1 MELKEFQLNAVKSLF
16 EAMDKPVRDIILKS
30 PTGSGKTII
39 LTYFMHQYIQSYPK
53 TVFVWLTPGKGN
65 LEEQSKAK
73 MDKYIHASQTKLL
86 SDVMT
91 AGFEEND
98 SCFINW
104 EKLTKKGNNALK
116 DSERTNF
123 LEHIEHALNDGL
135 RFIIIVDE
143 SHQNNTIKA
152 DEIIQYFRTEKII
165 RCSATPKGIAKAEV
179 IEIPEEEVIAAGLIK
194 KMLVINQDFPQTVE
208 TEDQTAY
215 LLERALQKQ
224 RELRAAYLQMDVDIN
239 PLIIVQIPNKSET
252 LLDGVER
259 WFEAQGLT
267 YENGQLA
274 VWLSDRHENLE
285 GIDAPA
291 APSTA
296 VIIKQAVATGW
307 DCPRAQ
313 ILVKLRDNMD
323 ETFEIQT
330 IGRIRRMPEA
340 KHYGSDL
347 LDSCY
352 LYTFDEKF
360 TAGVKMALDKG
371 ALNACTLFLKS
382 EYKDITL
389 TGEQRSMISQP
400 RNSQKALRA
409 IWLYAEKSLGVG
421 ADKEENRIRL
431 QAAGYVHNP
440 ATGDFYHLGTSKEI
454 LGKQKLKAEFD
465 PIERAISSG
474 GSVLIYV
481 PKSHIYSK
489 SIYSEFDK
497 YVKLC
502 DKLEDPDALQMIDEL
517 RSYIGASKNNA
528 LFYNSEM
535 LEKLSLGIVTH
546 HGSMPLAARLILE
559 HFTQSGFCRICF
571 ATSTLEQGINMP
583 FDVVY
588 LDKFEASKSLS
599 VKNLIGRAGR
609 STVDTKFDYGSVV
622 IRNNAITPF
631 RRVMKKAEPLSK
643 ISNLDVTDDSLD
655 EKYKEFKEAIKTG
668 EFSDEYNLPSA
679 DVEKLHSEDVTAMI
693 PQLLDMMF
701 DNEKIISPDS
711 DMKEVND
718 LFSKLYQQYLGR
730 KLCQAEKSVLSTAVR
745 IMIWKIYGKTFH
757 RICQYRY
764 AYASRTTERQQLY
777 RKGDVEAA
785 NSIPAKYIVGYHDI
799 PDKDLTPYPLI
810 STSIS
815 AKDVDYDLIVYDTY
829 DYLDKLIGF
838 KLSDIFYAVFYQY
851 YEATSDEC
859 ALRLAKYFKYGTD
872 KEREIWMLRY
882 GFSFEETELVSE
894 CIDFI
899 DETEIKFNDRI
910 NALNEAQLQVIEQ
923 YVHE

>member
-1 MELKEFQLNAVKSLF
+1 MSTNISKK
-16 EAMDKPVRDIILKS
+16 KRD
-30 PTGSGKTII
+30 
-39 LTYFMHQYIQSYPK
+39 
-53 TVFVWLTPGKGN
+53 
-65 LEEQSKAK
+65 
-73 MDKYIHASQTKLL
+73 
-86 SDVMT
+86 
-91 AGFEEND
+91 
-98 SCFINW
+98 
-104 EKLTKKGNNALK
+104 
-116 DSERTNF
+116 
-123 LEHIEHALNDGL
+123 
-135 RFIIIVDE
+135 
-143 SHQNNTIKA
+143 
-152 DEIIQYFRTEKII
+152 
-165 RCSATPKGIAKAEV
+165 
-179 IEIPEEEVIAAGLIK
+179 
-194 KMLVINQDFPQTVE
+194 
-208 TEDQTAY
+208 
-215 LLERALQKQ
+215 
-224 RELRAAYLQMDVDIN
+224 
-239 PLIIVQIPNKSET
+239 
-252 LLDGVER
+252 
-259 WFEAQGLT
+259 
-267 YENGQLA
+267 
-274 VWLSDRHENLE
+274 
-285 GIDAPA
+285 
-291 APSTA
+291 
-296 VIIKQAVATGW
+296 
-307 DCPRAQ
+307 
-313 ILVKLRDNMD
+313 
-323 ETFEIQT
+323 
-330 IGRIRRMPEA
+330 
-340 KHYGSDL
+340 DL
-347 LDSCY
+347 LDKIKQIRAFIAAAPQDENTGNLLSY
-352 LYTFDEKF
+352 LSELEKDVNGKKYGLVFEEHREEIDEVLDTHTPVLTEDADLFIDHGGQMNFLLEGDNLAALKLLEKTHRGKIDLIYIDPPYNRGKTDFVYDDDFVVNEDTFRHSKWISFMKSRLEAAKRLLTEAGLVFISIDDNEVAALKLLCDEVFGADFFINLFVWQRNSSAKTEKGKF
-360 TAGVKMALDKG
+360 TVNTEYVLLYAKSG
-371 ALNACTLFLKS
+371 AYTLNSA
-382 EYKDITL
+382 YKPLSDA
-389 TGEQRSMISQP
+389 
-400 RNSQKALRA
+400 SQKLF
-409 IWLYAEKSLGVG
+409 K
-421 ADKEENRIRL
+421 
-431 QAAGYVHNP
+431 
-440 ATGDFYHLGTSKEI
+440 
-454 LGKQKLKAEFD
+454 FD
-465 PIERAISSG
+465 DNDGRGISSG

-718 LFSKLYQQYLGR
+718 LFSKLYQQY
-730 KLCQAEKSVLSTAVR
+730 
-745 IMIWKIYGKTFH
+745 
-757 RICQYRY
+757 
-764 AYASRTTERQQLY
+764 
-777 RKGDVEAA
+777 
-785 NSIPAKYIVGYHDI
+785 
-799 PDKDLTPYPLI
+799 
-810 STSIS
+810 
-815 AKDVDYDLIVYDTY
+815 
-829 DYLDKLIGF
+829 
-838 KLSDIFYAVFYQY
+838 
-851 YEATSDEC
+851 
-859 ALRLAKYFKYGTD
+859 FKYGTD

>member
-1 MELKEFQLNAVKSLF
+1 MVSELAREAIVSELNYLSIPLAELLGKKISGNPGFDFHSQNNATNTVIFGEAKYVTAHSGYPRAIDQIKEFVDDKKDIADIADLRDFCSADALSRVVNGFKGFAAAFSAKS
-16 EAMDKPVRDIILKS
+16 
-30 PTGSGKTII
+30 
-39 LTYFMHQYIQSYPK
+39 
-53 TVFVWLTPGKGN
+53 TPSER
-65 LEEQSKAK
+65 LISA
-73 MDKYIHASQTKLL
+73 I
-86 SDVMT
+86 T
-91 AGFEEND
+91 A
-98 SCFINW
+98 
-104 EKLTKKGNNALK
+104 K
-116 DSERTNF
+116 DSFQE
-123 LEHIEHALNDGL
+123 LL
-135 RFIIIVDE
+135 
-143 SHQNNTIKA
+143 K
-152 DEIIQYFRTEKII
+152 Y
-165 RCSATPKGIAKAEV
+165 
-179 IEIPEEEVIAAGLIK
+179 EEV
-194 KMLVINQDFPQTVE
+194 
-208 TEDQTAY
+208 
-215 LLERALQKQ
+215 
-224 RELRAAYLQMDVDIN
+224 
-239 PLIIVQIPNKSET
+239 
-252 LLDGVER
+252 
-259 WFEAQGLT
+259 
-267 YENGQLA
+267 
-274 VWLSDRHENLE
+274 
-285 GIDAPA
+285 
-291 APSTA
+291 
-296 VIIKQAVATGW
+296 
-307 DCPRAQ
+307 
-313 ILVKLRDNMD
+313 
-323 ETFEIQT
+323 
-330 IGRIRRMPEA
+330 
-340 KHYGSDL
+340 
-347 LDSCY
+347 
-352 LYTFDEKF
+352 
-360 TAGVKMALDKG
+360 
-371 ALNACTLFLKS
+371 
-382 EYKDITL
+382 
-389 TGEQRSMISQP
+389 
-400 RNSQKALRA
+400 
-409 IWLYAEKSLGVG
+409 
-421 ADKEENRIRL
+421 
-431 QAAGYVHNP
+431 
-440 ATGDFYHLGTSKEI
+440 
-454 LGKQKLKAEFD
+454 
-465 PIERAISSG
+465 
-474 GSVLIYV
+474 
-481 PKSHIYSK
+481 IYSK

>member
-1 MELKEFQLNAVKSLF
+1 
-16 EAMDKPVRDIILKS
+16 
-30 PTGSGKTII
+30 
-39 LTYFMHQYIQSYPK
+39 
-53 TVFVWLTPGKGN
+53 
-65 LEEQSKAK
+65 
-73 MDKYIHASQTKLL
+73 
-86 SDVMT
+86 
-91 AGFEEND
+91 
-98 SCFINW
+98 
-104 EKLTKKGNNALK
+104 
-116 DSERTNF
+116 
-123 LEHIEHALNDGL
+123 
-135 RFIIIVDE
+135 
-143 SHQNNTIKA
+143 
-152 DEIIQYFRTEKII
+152 
-165 RCSATPKGIAKAEV
+165 
-179 IEIPEEEVIAAGLIK
+179 
-194 KMLVINQDFPQTVE
+194 
-208 TEDQTAY
+208 
-215 LLERALQKQ
+215 
-224 RELRAAYLQMDVDIN
+224 
-239 PLIIVQIPNKSET
+239 
-252 LLDGVER
+252 
-259 WFEAQGLT
+259 
-267 YENGQLA
+267 
-274 VWLSDRHENLE
+274 
-285 GIDAPA
+285 
-291 APSTA
+291 
-296 VIIKQAVATGW
+296 
-307 DCPRAQ
+307 
-313 ILVKLRDNMD
+313 
-323 ETFEIQT
+323 
-330 IGRIRRMPEA
+330 
-340 KHYGSDL
+340 
-347 LDSCY
+347 
-352 LYTFDEKF
+352 
-360 TAGVKMALDKG
+360 
-371 ALNACTLFLKS
+371 
-382 EYKDITL
+382 
-389 TGEQRSMISQP
+389 
-400 RNSQKALRA
+400 
-409 IWLYAEKSLGVG
+409 
-421 ADKEENRIRL
+421 
-431 QAAGYVHNP
+431 
-440 ATGDFYHLGTSKEI
+440 
-454 LGKQKLKAEFD
+454 
-465 PIERAISSG
+465 
-474 GSVLIYV
+474 
-481 PKSHIYSK
+481 
-489 SIYSEFDK
+489 
-497 YVKLC
+497 
-502 DKLEDPDALQMIDEL
+502 
-517 RSYIGASKNNA
+517 
-528 LFYNSEM
+528 
-535 LEKLSLGIVTH
+535 
-546 HGSMPLAARLILE
+546 
-559 HFTQSGFCRICF
+559 
-571 ATSTLEQGINMP
+571 MP

-899 DETEIKFNDRI
+899 LEASNPVPTPLLGHRCRSSQEITGSPTPFSTSNHYLWICASASFNLSNPNI
-910 NALNEAQLQVIEQ
+910 AA
-923 YVHE
+923 

>member
-296 VIIKQAVATGW
+296 VILEQIEDKHHFSFSAPTSTGKSFVFRNLIRSASN
-307 DCPRAQ
+307 DVVVIVPSRAL
-313 ILVKLRDNMD
+313 INEYYD
-323 ETFEIQT
+323 
-330 IGRIRRMPEA
+330 RIREIVNVKEVNVLTFVDRINTKFAKRNIFILTPERSRELFKNKSWLNIDLILFDEAQLSDEKSVRGLYFDSIVRRALKSFSDAKYVFAHPFISNPEA
-340 KHYGSDL
+340 QL
-347 LDSCY
+347 
-352 LYTFDEKF
+352 
-360 TAGVKMALDKG
+360 
-371 ALNACTLFLKS
+371 
-382 EYKDITL
+382 
-389 TGEQRSMISQP
+389 QRNGI
-400 RNSQKALRA
+400 
-409 IWLYAEKSLGVG
+409 
-421 ADKEENRIRL
+421 
-431 QAAGYVHNP
+431 
-440 ATGDFYHLGTSKEI
+440 
-454 LGKQKLKAEFD
+454 
-465 PIERAISSG
+465 
-474 GSVLIYV
+474 
-481 PKSHIYSK
+481 
-489 SIYSEFDK
+489 
-497 YVKLC
+497 
-502 DKLEDPDALQMIDEL
+502 ID
-517 RSYIGASKNNA
+517 
-528 LFYNSEM
+528 
-535 LEKLSLGIVTH
+535 
-546 HGSMPLAARLILE
+546 
-559 HFTQSGFCRICF
+559 TQSAAINY
-571 ATSTLEQGINMP
+571 EQ
-583 FDVVY
+583 
-588 LDKFEASKSLS
+588 
-599 VKNLIGRAGR
+599 KN
-609 STVDTKFDYGSVV
+609 V
-622 IRNNAITPF
+622 
-631 RRVMKKAEPLSK
+631 
-643 ISNLDVTDDSLD
+643 
-655 EKYKEFKEAIKTG
+655 
-668 EFSDEYNLPSA
+668 SDEYNLPSA

>member
-104 EKLTKKGNNALK
+104 EKLTKKG
-116 DSERTNF
+116 
-123 LEHIEHALNDGL
+123 
-135 RFIIIVDE
+135 
-143 SHQNNTIKA
+143 
-152 DEIIQYFRTEKII
+152 
-165 RCSATPKGIAKAEV
+165 
-179 IEIPEEEVIAAGLIK
+179 
-194 KMLVINQDFPQTVE
+194 
-208 TEDQTAY
+208 
-215 LLERALQKQ
+215 
-224 RELRAAYLQMDVDIN
+224 DVDIN

-431 QAAGYVHNP
+431 QAAGYILRDDVVRHTVSGET
-440 ATGDFYHLGTSKEI
+440 ATLDFSSSDMNT
-454 LGKQKLKAEFD
+454 
-465 PIERAISSG
+465 IS
-474 GSVLIYV
+474 VT
-481 PKSHIYSK
+481 
-489 SIYSEFDK
+489 
-497 YVKLC
+497 
-502 DKLEDPDALQMIDEL
+502 
-517 RSYIGASKNNA
+517 
-528 LFYNSEM
+528 
-535 LEKLSLGIVTH
+535 EKLNTH
-546 HGSMPLAARLILE
+546 KHGRDYHQKIGKIGLE
-559 HFTQSGFCRICF
+559 
-571 ATSTLEQGINMP
+571 
-583 FDVVY
+583 
-588 LDKFEASKSLS
+588 
-599 VKNLIGRAGR
+599 IG
-609 STVDTKFDYGSVV
+609 
-622 IRNNAITPF
+622 
-631 RRVMKKAEPLSK
+631 M
-643 ISNLDVTDDSLD
+643 
-655 EKYKEFKEAIKTG
+655 
-668 EFSDEYNLPSA
+668 EYP
-679 DVEKLHSEDVTAMI
+679 
-693 PQLLDMMF
+693 
-701 DNEKIISPDS
+701 
-711 DMKEVND
+711 
-718 LFSKLYQQYLGR
+718 
-730 KLCQAEKSVLSTAVR
+730 
-745 IMIWKIYGKTFH
+745 
-757 RICQYRY
+757 
-764 AYASRTTERQQLY
+764 RT
-777 RKGDVEAA
+777 
-785 NSIPAKYIVGYHDI
+785 N
-799 PDKDLTPYPLI
+799 
-810 STSIS
+810 
-815 AKDVDYDLIVYDTY
+815 
-829 DYLDKLIGF
+829 
-838 KLSDIFYAVFYQY
+838 
-851 YEATSDEC
+851 
-859 ALRLAKYFKYGTD
+859 
-872 KEREIWMLRY
+872 
-882 GFSFEETELVSE
+882 
-894 CIDFI
+894 
-899 DETEIKFNDRI
+899 
-910 NALNEAQLQVIEQ
+910 
-923 YVHE
+923 